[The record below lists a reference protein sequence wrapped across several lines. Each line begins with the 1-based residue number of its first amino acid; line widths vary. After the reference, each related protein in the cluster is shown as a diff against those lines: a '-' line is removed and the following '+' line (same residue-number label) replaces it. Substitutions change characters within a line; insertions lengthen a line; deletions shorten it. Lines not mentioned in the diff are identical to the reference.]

1 MIKLFDYQRK
11 SIDDAYFNSITN
23 NHYGNTIFD
32 FDMGYGKTVCALAY
46 HQKYFRDK
54 QILVIAPAS
63 VRDAKVWQKE
73 FERFIGEGE
82 IKVESYAKL
91 AQLKDTKNTFI
102 IFDECHAL
110 KNPVSGRSKHAQKIA
125 QEPTN
130 RFVGL
135 SGTTHPNGW
144 YDIAGYFVLFGI
156 SKNKTEFYRHY
167 VEQRPAR
174 YGKFMEIVG
183 YKRIPQ
189 LKKEWKGISIR
200 RDLEGVRELP
210 EQIFYNVFCETK
222 VDPRASDGKLRK
234 QFGVSFENIP
244 QKMAYLTENAVQ
256 DAEKQLLAL
265 LEQGQDMVIFYRL
278 NAELEKI
285 KATIRKYN
293 PKAKIAFVNGKQHD
307 NTDGA
312 NYVVAQYTAGSQGLN
327 LQEFRYTVF
336 FAPTYSWQDYVQ
348 AVARTYRTG
357 QTEKTVF
364 YRFYGGIYDDIWA
377 AIEQKQDFNFRA
389 FLATKGEIC

>member
-1 MIKLFDYQRK
+1 M
-11 SIDDAYFNSITN
+11 
-23 NHYGNTIFD
+23 
-32 FDMGYGKTVCALAY
+32 
-46 HQKYFRDK
+46 
-54 QILVIAPAS
+54 
-63 VRDAKVWQKE
+63 
-73 FERFIGEGE
+73 
-82 IKVESYAKL
+82 
-91 AQLKDTKNTFI
+91 
-102 IFDECHAL
+102 
-110 KNPVSGRSKHAQKIA
+110 
-125 QEPTN
+125 
-130 RFVGL
+130 
-135 SGTTHPNGW
+135 
-144 YDIAGYFVLFGI
+144 
-156 SKNKTEFYRHY
+156 
-167 VEQRPAR
+167 
-174 YGKFMEIVG
+174 
-183 YKRIPQ
+183 
-189 LKKEWKGISIR
+189 
-200 RDLEGVRELP
+200 RELP
-210 EQIFYNVFCETK
+210 EENFQKRVWETK

-389 FLATKGEIC
+389 FLATKG